1 MVLLSRT
8 DIIDVVRRG
17 CKDLSINFGATVE
30 RIELEVLIEL
40 HSPTVSPYRRRG
52 ESPFSS

>member
-8 DIIDVVRRG
+8 DVIDVLRRG

-40 HSPTVSPYRRRG
+40 HSPTVANRNTP
-52 ESPFSS
+52 